1 VKEAPCFDEIISAA
15 LKKGK
20 NYKIIIIYN
29 NNSEIRAPGQGRIP
43 PPPTP
48 FPGTPEK
55 LRSHWSRST
64 KQCVFQ
70 NHENFALRFRRAN
83 DPLHHASH
91 GNRRDRQDFR
101 LKHRSPIVSKD
112 NIVVLGIIP
121 LFFMVTLS
129 DS

>member
-29 NNSEIRAPGQGRIP
+29 NHSEIRAPGQGRIP

-55 LRSHWSRST
+55 TSEPLEQINKTVCFSESLEFRHTRAFR
-64 KQCVFQ
+64 KQ
-70 NHENFALRFRRAN
+70 
-83 DPLHHASH
+83 S
-91 GNRRDRQDFR
+91 DF
-101 LKHRSPIVSKD
+101 
-112 NIVVLGIIP
+112 
-121 LFFMVTLS
+121 
-129 DS
+129 